1 MSTTYLPGPHEGHA
15 AGPHVYLYLGK
26 SPGGNVL
33 SLSGNLVAAS
43 EAHGVQLYRVL
54 PPSNPFG
61 PQETLYA
68 VTTVPWSRIWSVSV
82 GRDRSLKRHRNP
94 SFRADALAL
103 LTAAVDHHD
112 QETTD
117 V

>member
-1 MSTTYLPGPHEGHA
+1 MQYLDGPSEAHASGPWTYLC
-15 AGPHVYLYLGK
+15 LGK

-33 SLSGNLVAAS
+33 SVAGALVAAS

-103 LTAAVDHHD
+103 LTAAFDHHD

>member
-33 SLSGNLVAAS
+33 SLSGNLVRADAD
-43 EAHGVQLYRVL
+43 GVHLYRVL
-54 PPSNPFG
+54 PPSNPFV
-61 PQETLYA
+61 PQVTHYA

-82 GRDRSLKRHRNP
+82 GRVRRLKRHRNP

-103 LTAAVDHHD
+103 LTAA